1 MPEFSLDI
9 REQVARIDS
18 LLAGV
23 DQALANS
30 AKLRDES
37 NKLRDESTKLRRDA
51 TLAPWAVLATGL
63 GAGAALF
70 AAGAA
75 FMKLITG

>member
-1 MPEFSLDI
+1 MATTPDVPEFSLDI

-37 NKLRDESTKLRRDA
+37 TKLRRDA
-51 TLAPWAVLATGL
+51 SLAPWTVLATGL

-75 FMKLITG
+75 FMKLIIG